1 MLAKSRFSTFI
12 NDLVVEVQEAQQL
25 PVNVVLRNEN
35 GQICRNTEKKI
46 CTKSKSFKLDGLNDL
61 PYGVYTLECSQGE
74 ELVAMR
80 MVKRV

>member
-35 GQICRNTEKKI
+35 GQICRNAEKK
-46 CTKSKSFKLDGLNDL
+46 NM
-61 PYGVYTLECSQGE
+61 Y
-74 ELVAMR
+74 
-80 MVKRV
+80 